1 MTASD
6 MVTEIRLWLGGET
19 SETISD
25 NQILRWINRSY
36 IELASAYKFDELETS
51 TSVSTT
57 SGTAEYAIPSTGAD
71 DILKVISMT
80 DDTNNVTMFPTSRWQ
95 YDRWVSGDAT
105 NQTGTPIY
113 WINSGVG
120 DNSDSPAK
128 TVKQFTFYPTPDGTY
143 TINVIY
149 LKKPTELVLS
159 PSATSA
165 VIREP
170 WDDVI
175 LQRAVS
181 RGWRGLGDDDKA
193 YKALQAARDSEKA
206 AVQSSFT
213 ASYVPFRPG
222 SVVGR
227 AL

>member
-1 MTASD
+1 MARMTAQD
-6 MVTEIRLWLGGET
+6 MVTEIRLHLGGET

-36 IELASAYKFDELETS
+36 IEVTSAYKFDEMETS
-51 TSVSTT
+51 TTLTT
-57 SGTAEYAIPSTGAD
+57 SSGTAEYESTAS
-71 DILKVISMT
+71 DILKVISLV
-80 DDTNNVTMFPTSRWQ
+80 DDTNNVTMFPIDRYQYERWS
-95 YDRWVSGDAT
+95 SGDSS
-105 NQTGTPIY
+105 NQTGTPIH
-113 WINSGVG
+113 WFISGVG
-120 DNSDSPAK
+120 SNNRR
-128 TVKQFTFYPTPDGTY
+128 QFTLWPTPDGTY
-143 TINVIY
+143 TINIFY

-165 VIREP
+165 VVLEP

-181 RGWRGLGDDDKA
+181 RGWRALGDDDRA

-206 AVQSSFT
+206 AVMSSFT